1 MLAIIVVNWNVCEV
15 LRACLKSLHDH
26 AATLHRQAVI
36 VVDNAS
42 TDGSVEMVRREF
54 PDAYLIANT
63 TNRGYT
69 GGNNVGLF
77 AAARMMDEGERMKR
91 DTSSFIPQ
99 PSYFLILNP
108 DTEVTPGALDAMLV
122 YADANPDVGVL
133 GPQLRYPDGSVQ
145 SSKRHFPTL
154 ATAIFESTPLQ
165 RFAPPTLLHHFYARG
180 CADDAV
186 CDVDWLVG
194 AVLLVRREAYDKVGA
209 LDEATFFMYSEEIDW
224 CKRIKDAGWRV
235 VYFPR
240 ATIVH
245 YEGKSS
251 EQVSTRRMI
260 HFNTSKVR
268 YLAKHH
274 GAAQAAIARAV
285 LLIQFAGQ
293 WCVEAAKWL
302 VGHKRRLRAERM
314 QAYVAVLKS
323 GLR

>member
-1 MLAIIVVNWNVCEV
+1 
-15 LRACLKSLHDH
+15 
-26 AATLHRQAVI
+26 
-36 VVDNAS
+36 
-42 TDGSVEMVRREF
+42 MVRAEF
-54 PDAYLIANT
+54 PEMQVVANA

-69 GGNNVGLF
+69 GGNNDGLR
-77 AAARMMDEGERMKR
+77 AAEEMWRVESGEWS
-91 DTSSFIPQ
+91 DPIHSPLHPPPSTSH
-99 PSYFLILNP
+99 YFLILNP
-108 DTEVTPGALDAMLV
+108 DTEVTPGALDAMLA
-122 YADANPDVGVL
+122 YADAHPDVGVL

-165 RFAPPTLLHHFYARG
+165 QFAPASVLHHFYARE
-180 CADDAV
+180 CADDAI

-194 AVLLVRREAYDKVGA
+194 AALLVRREAYDKVGA

-235 VYFPR
+235 VYFPP

-251 EQVSTRRMI
+251 EQVSTRRTI

-274 GAAQAAIARAV
+274 GMAQAAIARAV